1 MEIIQEDLIVT
12 SNKVQRHFFLLSSAF
27 SIVFV
32 ALSALTPQAAAAGD
46 ADKRTTWEKI
56 HGTQDSPPLPPYNQ
70 KDLRRFDF
78 RVVGKS
84 CATCLHHMQDR
95 MKELPGTLKAA
106 VMLQKPYGAVV
117 IYDSSKVN
125 TTKILDKAKE
135 GLTDVEFEDRNDVP
149 IKSIPLVLV
158 PAAAAKP
165 DEDSRGK

>member
-1 MEIIQEDLIVT
+1 MTRNNNL
-12 SNKVQRHFFLLSSAF
+12 QRHFFVASSALF
-27 SIVFV
+27 FLYSSWHT
-32 ALSALTPQAAAAGD
+32 ASSAANATGE

-56 HGTQDSPPLPPYNQ
+56 HGMADNPPLPPYNQ

-125 TTKILDKAKE
+125 ITKILDKAKE
-135 GLTDVEFEDRNDVP
+135 GLTDVEFEDRKDVP
-149 IKSIPLVLV
+149 IKSIPIILV
-158 PAAAAKP
+158 PAAATSSDSAESKSKP
-165 DEDSRGK
+165 

>member
-1 MEIIQEDLIVT
+1 MTRNNL
-12 SNKVQRHFFLLSSAF
+12 QRQIFVVSSALSFLF
-27 SIVFV
+27 SSWSSCS
-32 ALSALTPQAAAAGD
+32 SAAYAAGD
-46 ADKRTTWEKI
+46 SDKRTTWEKI
-56 HGTQDSPPLPPYNQ
+56 HGVTDNPPLPPYNA

-95 MKELPGTLKAA
+95 MKELPGVLKAA
-106 VMLQKPYGAVV
+106 VMLQKPYGAVI

-135 GLTDVEFEDRNDVP
+135 GLTDVEFEDRTDVP

-158 PAAAAKP
+158 PAASAAST
-165 DEDSRGK
+165 DATDSGKGKASP